1 MFLLYN
7 KSLDFPKP
15 YKSFIPCQVIF
26 NLRLIPAQWLKPFR
40 NGSVLKNLLPKQVIH
55 KIRFLRNNLFIL
67 NISRKKTNS
76 HRIIRICRPKIVF
89 KDLFKTFF
97 RLKLSLLEAKLC
109 RFLLLQLTWNTL
121 YTTDQE
127 KNRKL
132 FFNFWTS
139 VPLRIN
145 FFPIFAWGRMGKL
158 HQS

>member
-7 KSLDFPKP
+7 KSLDFQKP
-15 YKSFIPCQVIF
+15 HKSFIPCQVIF

-40 NGSVLKNLLPKQVIH
+40 NGSVLKNLLPKQVIYN
-55 KIRFLRNNLFIL
+55 IRFLRNNLFIL

-121 YTTDQE
+121 YYPAHKYVNEQIMS
-127 KNRKL
+127 KL
-132 FFNFWTS
+132 LKASSDLIESYNQYN
-139 VPLRIN
+139 LN
-145 FFPIFAWGRMGKL
+145 
-158 HQS
+158 